1 MLNEENKK
9 VRPSFEDMVLSSYDY
24 ELPEERIAQYPLE
37 DRSASRLMV
46 MDKKGGFV
54 LHSVFSRLAEYLEKG
69 SLLVAN
75 NSMVVPA
82 RLFGV
87 RPSGGR
93 AEMLLL
99 TPPPVL
105 ESASFPFAEGW
116 SCAEAEVLLRPG
128 RSIRE
133 GDELLFGDCICATVL
148 GKKDFGMYSVMLRWR
163 GNLVE
168 CLRSIGKIPLPP
180 YIKRDTEEGDAA
192 RYQTLYARRDMAGS
206 VAAPT
211 AGLHFTREL
220 RHELAVAGFEWA
232 EVTLH
237 VGYGTFSP
245 VREEDIRSHPMHSEY
260 ALISPETATAIR
272 RAKKEGRPV
281 VAVGTTSCRTMEGC
295 AESCGGE
302 IPEEGWHGKTDIFIY
317 PGFEFRVT
325 DQLITNFH
333 LPKSSLL
340 MLVSAFC
347 GRKRILEAYKEA
359 VSAGYR
365 FFSYGDAMLIR

>member
-1 MLNEENKK
+1 M
-9 VRPSFEDMVLSSYDY
+9 RPCREDLLLSSYDY
-24 ELPEERIAQYPLE
+24 ELPEGCIAQHPLE
-37 DRSASRLMV
+37 KRSASRLMV
-46 MDKKGGFV
+46 IDKEGGCPV
-54 LHSVFSRLAEYLEKG
+54 HSVFSQLAKYLEKG

-82 RLFGV
+82 RLSGS
-87 RPSGGR
+87 RPAGGK

-99 TPPPVL
+99 SPPPLL
-105 ESASFPFAEGW
+105 EDSSVPLAEGW
-116 SCAEAEVLLRPG
+116 RGAVSEVLLKPG
-128 RSIRE
+128 RSIHE
-133 GDELLFGDCICATVL
+133 GDELSFGDVICASVL
-148 GKKDFGMYSVMLRWR
+148 GKKEFGMHSVMLRWK
-163 GNLVE
+163 GDLVE

-180 YIKRDTEEGDAA
+180 YIKREIEESDAA

-220 RHELAVAGFEWA
+220 RDELAASGYQWA

-260 ALISPETATAIR
+260 AQIPPETASAIR
-272 RAKKEGRPV
+272 QAKKEGRPV

-295 AESCGGE
+295 AASCGGE
-302 IPEEGWHGKTDIFIY
+302 IPEEGWRGKTDIFIY
-317 PGFEFRVT
+317 PGFEFKVA

-347 GRKRILEAYKEA
+347 GRKRILDAYREA